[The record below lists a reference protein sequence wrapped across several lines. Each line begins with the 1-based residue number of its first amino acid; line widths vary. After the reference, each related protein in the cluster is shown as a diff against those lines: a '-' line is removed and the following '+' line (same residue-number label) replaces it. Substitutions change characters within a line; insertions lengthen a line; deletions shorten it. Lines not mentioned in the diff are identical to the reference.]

1 MVRGIPVARAP
12 KLAAHLVAEQVY
24 AQRSLN
30 TLALM
35 RTEGVSFTRSAARA
49 GISRG
54 AALRRVGGVLKR
66 TRSGR
71 YVAKSADRIRRDLQV
86 LTTRGL
92 KTLDLRGSRV
102 ASTVGEHWNAVHRFL
117 ETGDVSVLRPFRDKS
132 VAGYR
137 LETRPAVIERLGHR
151 GELSFEDIYEG

>member
-1 MVRGIPVARAP
+1 MARAP
-12 KLAAHLVAEQVY
+12 ALSAHVVAKQVY

-30 TLALM
+30 ALALM
-35 RTEGVSFTRSAARA
+35 RAEGVSFTHAAELA

-54 AALRRVGGVLKR
+54 AVLRRVGGTLRR

-71 YVAKSADRIRRDLQV
+71 YVAKSADRMRRDLQV

-117 ETGDVSVLRPFRDKS
+117 ETGDTSVLRPFRGKA

-151 GELSFEDIYEG
+151 GELSFEDLYEG